1 MTNTAESLQQPRPK
15 VHTAWSDG
23 WQEIDL
29 QTTGIEDQGARSSA
43 RFRED
48 LAFLLNSEHLVVLA
62 GLGTSIGLKSS
73 DDSRTAPFMSDLWK
87 GVAVDAVFDAA
98 KPLLSEDIVNNKNFE
113 HMLSDAQARHALTKR
128 GSEDQQALANFIA
141 SAEQVV
147 WNKCNFVDENSD
159 LTHHEAFLRKVARRS
174 TRLQR
179 TQVFTTNYD
188 LAFETAARNIRFNV
202 IDGFGF
208 GSDHFDGGRFDL
220 DFVRRRPN
228 SAPTLEPNV
237 LHLLKLHGSVNWNAS
252 NQIIKKVTN
261 GSKPSKPALIYPSAT
276 KYQLS
281 YQQPYL
287 EFMSRFQI
295 ALRQPNVGLIV
306 IGFGFNDEH
315 LVAPVR
321 AAIQSNVGLKMIVV
335 DPGATSDQ
343 RSETFSQIES
353 LIELGDRRLSMFEGT
368 FQDFLPFLPDI
379 PDHDEHTLHVER
391 AERVAQERQS

>member
-1 MTNTAESLQQPRPK
+1 MSTEASQPQQPK
-15 VHTAWSDG
+15 VLTAWSNG
-23 WQEIDL
+23 WRKLDSQAKGPDEETA
-29 QTTGIEDQGARSSA
+29 QSSA

-48 LAFLLNSEHLVVLA
+48 LLTLLNSEHLVVLA

-73 DDSRTAPFMSDLWK
+73 DDSRSAPFMSDLWE
-87 GVAVDAVFDAA
+87 GVAVDGVFDSA
-98 KPLLSEDIVNNKNFE
+98 KPLLSEEIVKDENFE
-113 HMLSDAQARHALTKR
+113 HMLSDAQARHALTKQGTR
-128 GSEDQQALANFIA
+128 EQQVLADFITN
-141 SAEQVV
+141 AEQVV
-147 WNKCNFVDENSD
+147 WNKCNFVDEDSA

-179 TQVFTTNYD
+179 TQIFTTNYD

-208 GSDHFDGGRFDL
+208 GSDYFDGGRFDL

-237 LHLLKLHGSVNWNAS
+237 LHLLKLHGSVNWNAAD
-252 NQIIKKVTN
+252 QIIKKVTD
-261 GSKPSKPALIYPSAT
+261 GSKPPKPALIYPSAT

-335 DPGATSDQ
+335 DPGATSDT
-343 RSETFSQIES
+343 RSQTFSQIEA
-353 LIELGDRRLSMFEGT
+353 LIKLGDRRLSMFEAT
-368 FQDFLPFLPDI
+368 FQDFLPFLPEI

-391 AERVAQERQS
+391 AARVIQERQP